1 MRAFRLA
8 AAIVAVP
15 LFLATAAQAQT
26 ADQAE
31 AQGAVAAV
39 TETAEAA
46 ETPEQTATLD
56 EVVCRAQGR
65 AASRLQSRARVCK
78 TRREWRVVDDEQ
90 AAAAARTQNRD
101 RFNPPCPSSNRSR

>member
-15 LFLATAAQAQT
+15 LFLATAAQAQD
-26 ADQAE
+26 AEQAP
-31 AQGAVAAV
+31 AQAAAVA
-39 TETAEAA
+39 ETAEAA

-90 AAAAARTQNRD
+90 AAAAARAQNRD

>member
-8 AAIVAVP
+8 AALAAVP
-15 LFLATAAQAQT
+15 LFLGTVALAQV
-26 ADQAE
+26 ADQPQVQDA
-31 AQGAVAAV
+31 AAV
-39 TETAEAA
+39 TESIEVA
-46 ETPEQTATLD
+46 ETAEQTATLD

-78 TRREWRVVDDEQ
+78 TRREWRVADDEA

-101 RFNPPCPSSNRSR
+101 RFNPPCPSANRPQ

>member
-15 LFLATAAQAQT
+15 LFLATAAQAQE
-26 ADQAE
+26 AEQAP
-31 AQGAVAAV
+31 AQATAVAA
-39 TETAEAA
+39 TEMAEAA
-46 ETPEQTATLD
+46 ETPDQTAALD

-78 TRREWRVVDDEQ
+78 TRREWRTIDEETV
-90 AAAAARTQNRD
+90 AAATRLQNGG
-101 RFNPPCPSSNRSR
+101 RFNPPSEATRPQ

>member
-1 MRAFRLA
+1 MRVFRLA
-8 AAIVAVP
+8 AAVVAVP
-15 LFLATAAQAQT
+15 LFLAAAAQAQT
-26 ADQAE
+26 ADQPQV
-31 AQGAVAAV
+31 QGAATAV
-39 TETAEAA
+39 TESVEVA
-46 ETPEQTATLD
+46 ETAEQTATLD

-101 RFNPPCPSSNRSR
+101 RFNPPCPSANRPQ